1 MGKDEVFLLQ
11 LFRVDSEAA
20 EKEMFIAFCR
30 KTFTMIQLGGLPMH
44 FASLET
50 LSR

>member
-1 MGKDEVFLLQ
+1 MGKDEVFYYNI
-11 LFRVDSEAA
+11 RVDSEAA

-30 KTFTMIQLGGLPMH
+30 KSFTMIQLGGLPMH

-50 LSR
+50 LFR